1 MLFRLLPILLLL
13 AAGAHAGTPV
23 APRLATV
30 DLTAVFEAHPRTA
43 TETATLTAARKAAR
57 EGVRSA

>member
-1 MLFRLLPILLLL
+1 MCEALGMLFRLLPILLL
-13 AAGAHAGTPV
+13 AAGAHAETPV

-43 TETATLTAARKAAR
+43 AARRRMEQECPAT
-57 EGVRSA
+57 

>member
-1 MLFRLLPILLLL
+1 MLFRLLPILLL
-13 AAGAHAGTPV
+13 AAGAHAETPV

-43 TETATLTAARKAAR
+43 AETASLTAARKAAR
-57 EGVRSA
+57 EDFRAK